1 VYVNEGL
8 ELAEASRYERD
19 GRDIGMIPETERNLG
34 GHEVQG

>member
-1 VYVNEGL
+1 MYVNEGL

-19 GRDIGMIPETERNLG
+19 GREIGTILETERNLG